1 MPSKTSRTQAHA
13 EAYEQRMNKVLDHID
28 RHLDQI
34 LDLAALAEVAHFSAY
49 HFHRIFVAWM
59 DETPGDYLSR
69 RRLDVA
75 ALTLSHQPDVSVLDV
90 AVSVGFGSGEAFARA
105 FKSRFGCTPSNWR
118 GGTAQRWAQDLAQ
131 NSNLDQAARLGRGND
146 GNNFDTRVE
155 KKPIIMEIS
164 IQTLPP
170 VRAAYMRH
178 IGPYGPS
185 VTRFWRETFLP
196 WREAHGLGHATCYGI
211 GHDDPFITPPDKCRC
226 DACVEVP
233 PDFKAV
239 SPAGIATLPGGRYAV
254 ARYQGNGADIT
265 QAWTRLMRDWL
276 PSSGMQVD
284 SRPFFERYEGDAVQD
299 PVTGQFECTLCMP
312 VKPL

>member
-1 MPSKTSRTQAHA
+1 MPSHTDHTNAHF
-13 EAYEQRMNKVLDHID
+13 EAYAQRMNKVLDHID
-28 RHLDQI
+28 RQLDQR
-34 LDLAALAEVAHFSAY
+34 LDLAALAEVAHFSAF

-75 ALTLSHQPDVSVLDV
+75 ALTLSHQPSVSVLDV

-105 FKSRFGCTPSNWR
+105 FKSRFGCTPSGWR
-118 GGTAQRWAQDLAQ
+118 NGTAQRWAQDLAQ
-131 NSNLDQAARLGRGND
+131 NSNLDQAVRLGKGND
-146 GNNFDTRVE
+146 GTDHDTRFE
-155 KKPIIMEIS
+155 GQPIAMNIS

-185 VTRFWRETFLP
+185 VARFWQEAFLP
-196 WREAHGLGHATCYGI
+196 WRDAHGLGHATCFGI
-211 GHDDPFITPPDKCRC
+211 GHDDPFITSPEKCRC

-233 PDFKAV
+233 ADFKV
-239 SPAGIATLPGGRYAV
+239 LSPASVTTLPGGRYAV
-254 ARYQGNGADIT
+254 ARYQGNGTDIAY
-265 QAWTRLMRDWL
+265 AWTRLMREWL

-284 SRPFFERYEGDAVQD
+284 SRPFFERYEGGAKRDQA
-299 PVTGQFECTLCMP
+299 TGVFECTLCMP